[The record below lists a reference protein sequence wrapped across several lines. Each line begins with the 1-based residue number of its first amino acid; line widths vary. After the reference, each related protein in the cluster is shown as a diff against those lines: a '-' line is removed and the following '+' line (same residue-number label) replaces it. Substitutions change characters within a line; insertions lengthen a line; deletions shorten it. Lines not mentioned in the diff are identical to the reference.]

1 MKQLPIGRQDFAT
14 LREKNCLY
22 VDKTEHIYRLL
33 TTSAAYFLSR
43 PRRFGKSVTISTI
56 KAIYEGKKE
65 FFEGL
70 WIEDKWDWSR
80 RNPVIHIPFNV
91 LDYKTLGLENVLVE
105 RLKDIGLSYG
115 ITLTKTSMTSVFEE
129 LVIELAKNGQRVA
142 ILIDEYDKPII
153 DNLETKNR
161 PQAEENRA
169 ILRNFYSPIKSLDPY
184 IELLFITGVSKFS
197 QVGIFSHLNHL
208 DDITLGDKF
217 GTLVGYTPE
226 ELLLYFEEYI
236 VDFLERKPKWT
247 RERLLDTIREWYNG
261 YSWDN
266 VTTVYNPF
274 SILNFFSK
282 SVFQDYW
289 FKSGTPRFLIDILKE
304 RRFFNLNDIKATAPM
319 FESYEIEHLEA
330 RAILFQTGYLTI
342 KDYDE
347 DRSLYTLDYPN
358 REVEESMHNH
368 LIAALRGIFPVD
380 SRAPV
385 IAIEDAFLV
394 NDVEKVVRTINAML
408 KDVPS
413 QIIDKKDE
421 HFYHALVHL
430 HFKFLGIYMDSEV
443 NTSDGRM
450 DAVVKTPN
458 HIYILEFKI
467 DQTAQV
473 ALDQIKNKDYPAK
486 YATDP
491 RPTVGIGINFNTEK
505 KSVDD
510 WKMADF

>member
-14 LREKNCLY
+14 LRKDNCLY
-22 VDKTEHIYRLL
+22 VDKTKPIHQLL
-33 TTSAAYFLSR
+33 TTGKTYFLSR
-43 PRRFGKSVTISTI
+43 PRRFGKSMTISTI
-56 KAIYEGKKE
+56 KAIYEGKQDL
-65 FFEGL
+65 FEGL
-70 WIEDKWDWSR
+70 WIADKWDWSR
-80 RNPVIHIPFNV
+80 RNPIIHLSFAV
-91 LDYKTLGLENVLVE
+91 MGYKELGLEE
-105 RLKDIGLSYG
+105 ALKIALEEQAKYHQIMLEADGYVYKFKELIEKLGA
-115 ITLTKTSMTSVFEE
+115 TK
-129 LVIELAKNGQRVA
+129 GRVA

-153 DNLETKNR
+153 DNLETMNR
-161 PQAEENRA
+161 PQAEENRS
-169 ILRNFYSPIKSLDPY
+169 ILRDFYRVVKDLDPY

-208 DDITLGDKF
+208 DDITLDDKF
-217 GTLVGYTPE
+217 STLVGYTPE

-236 VDFLERKPKWT
+236 ENVLESDPEWT
-247 RERLLDTIREWYNG
+247 RETLLEAIREWYNG
-261 YSWDN
+261 YSWDGK
-266 VTTVYNPF
+266 TRVYNPF

-282 SVFQDYW
+282 GKFQDYW

-304 RRFFNLNDIKATAPM
+304 GRFFNLNDIKATAPM

-342 KDYDE
+342 KNYDK
-347 DRSLYTLDYPN
+347 RRNLYTLDYPN

-368 LIAALRGIFPVD
+368 LIAALRGIYPAD

-385 IAIEDAFLV
+385 MAIEDAFLV

-408 KDVPS
+408 KDVPALL
-413 QIIDKKDE
+413 IDKKDE
-421 HFYHALVHL
+421 HFYHTLVHL
-430 HFKFLGIYMDSEV
+430 HFRFLGIYMDSEV
-443 NTSDGRM
+443 HTSDGRM

-467 DQTAQV
+467 DQTAQI

-491 RPTVGIGINFNTEK
+491 RQTVGIGINFNTEK

-510 WKMADF
+510 WKVKQF